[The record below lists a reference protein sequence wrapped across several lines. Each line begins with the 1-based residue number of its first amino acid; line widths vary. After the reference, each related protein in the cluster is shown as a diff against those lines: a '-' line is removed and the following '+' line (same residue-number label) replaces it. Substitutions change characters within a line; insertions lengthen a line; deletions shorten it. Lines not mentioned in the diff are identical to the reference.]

1 MTVHRFPHVAIV
13 GASERDI
20 EGLLSPAGLRVSSM
34 VLGELASLAHPT
46 ARPPQVLV
54 VDVRDEAHVPPSLTA
69 LRRYHPAV
77 GIVLVARTLDPAL
90 MLEAMRAGIT
100 ECVAEPLTQ
109 ADLQAAIARLSQQ
122 SAAPA
127 ASGQIFA
134 ILGAKGGVGAT
145 TVSVNVATEL
155 ARIAPD
161 QTLLVDMHLT
171 HGDTAVFLGIEPRFS
186 IVDALENSHRLDE
199 AFFRGLVSHSE
210 AGPHLLAT
218 AERPFAGG
226 ATSERVR
233 SLIDFAA
240 HLYRYVILD
249 VPRSDQAM
257 VESLDG
263 VSRVVVVANHELP
276 TLRSACRLVP
286 ELQQRYGK
294 DRVSVVVN
302 RLDRQG
308 EITREDIERVVGMS
322 VSHSLPNDY
331 RSALRSLNRGRPL
344 SLDNHSKLAAAMKGL
359 AQDLAGASADGT
371 DDAPS
376 NGRFF
381 GLFSGRRS

>member
-1 MTVHRFPHVAIV
+1 MSVHRFPHVAIV
-13 GASERDI
+13 GARDRDL
-20 EGLLSPAGLRVSSM
+20 EALLSSGGLRVSS
-34 VLGELASLAHPT
+34 VPLADLASLAHPT
-46 ARPPQVLV
+46 ARAPQVLV
-54 VDVRDEAHVPPSLTA
+54 VDLRGESQLPQSLAA
-69 LRRYHPAV
+69 LKRYQPGV
-77 GIVLVARTLDPAL
+77 GVVLVAGALDPAL

-122 SAAPA
+122 SAAP
-127 ASGQIFA
+127 SVGGQVFA
-134 ILGAKGGVGAT
+134 IMGAKGGVGAT

-171 HGDTAVFLGIEPRFS
+171 GGDAAVFFGVEPRFS

-218 AERPFAGG
+218 SDRPFAGG

-233 SLIDFAA
+233 SLVDFAA
-240 HLYRYVILD
+240 HLYRYLILD
-249 VPRSDQAM
+249 VPRGDHAM

-263 VSRVVVVANHELP
+263 VSRIVVVANHELP

-286 ELQQRYGK
+286 DLQQRYGK

-302 RLDRQG
+302 RLDRQS

-322 VSHSLPNDY
+322 VRHALPNDY
-331 RSALRSLNRGRPL
+331 RSALRSLNRGRPV
-344 SLDNHSKLAAAMKGL
+344 SVDNHSKLAAAMKGL
-359 AQDLAGASADGT
+359 AQDLSGAVADGT
-371 DDAPS
+371 DDGTG